1 MEDLKASTKYLLSL
15 VVNCE
20 LLKLCG
26 REEFDQKFSQ
36 VEIHEHHQFRS
47 GETNRNRDFRSS
59 LVTQEDQLLPDN
71 YDTTVYLST
80 LLNTVQNNLIFIY
93 FK

>member
-1 MEDLKASTKYLLSL
+1 MMMLM
-15 VVNCE
+15 
-20 LLKLCG
+20 
-26 REEFDQKFSQ
+26 
-36 VEIHEHHQFRS
+36 HHQFSS

-71 YDTTVYLST
+71 YDTTVHLST
-80 LLNTVQNNLIFIY
+80 LLNTVQNNLIFTY